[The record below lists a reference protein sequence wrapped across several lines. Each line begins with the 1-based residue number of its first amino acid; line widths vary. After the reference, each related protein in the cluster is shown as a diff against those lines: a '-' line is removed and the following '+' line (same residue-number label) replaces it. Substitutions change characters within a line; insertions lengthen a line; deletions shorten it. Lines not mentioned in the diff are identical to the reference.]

1 MGMAGRRRRTSAPPV
16 RALRVLRHDLT
27 TERHEPDEPRGWMT
41 YYGRFT
47 PAALQPL
54 LKRINGYLVRWA
66 RKKYRRL
73 APFKRAKR
81 WWTTCSPGTGPCSR
95 TGNGR
100 ALSSGFR

>member
-1 MGMAGRRRRTSAPPV
+1 
-16 RALRVLRHDLT
+16 
-27 TERHEPDEPRGWMT
+27 MT

-47 PAALQPL
+47 PAALHPL

-81 WWTTCSPGTGPCSR
+81 WWDGLVARNRPLFAHWQWTGTLPLDQMR
-95 TGNGR
+95 R
-100 ALSSGFR
+100 AE